1 MLDSDGKIK
10 NPWRRS
16 HISRK
21 ELLHRARNHYDVI
34 GFALDAHI
42 ALVFSANVLFS
53 VCIVSK
59 HRKPSFVSRRLDQ
72 NFLQLNA
79 CGCATVLSCFEC
91 CLRNENETK
100 LFFRRLFRRSV
111 DQACSFTVHSFY
123 ILFVITTLICFSIY
137 SKSTSSGAH
146 SWLKNLTLTLHTPLC
161 VYRGNPLS
169 LRFRLELAH
178 QLSQRA
184 QHDRLSLSD
193 LLELRSYIVIQTIHF
208 AI

>member
-100 LFFRRLFRRSV
+100 LFFRRLFRRSARFV
-111 DQACSFTVHSFY
+111 FHCTQFLHLVCHHNSHL
-123 ILFVITTLICFSIY
+123 LFHLLQKYLLWCAQLAQEPY
-137 SKSTSSGAH
+137 SDSSH
-146 SWLKNLTLTLHTPLC
+146 PSLC
-161 VYRGNPLS
+161 VQGQPS
-169 LRFRLELAH
+169 V
-178 QLSQRA
+178 S
-184 QHDRLSLSD
+184 SLSAGTCSSVVSTCPARPP
-193 LLELRSYIVIQTIHF
+193 EPVGSP
-208 AI
+208 

>member
-1 MLDSDGKIK
+1 MVFIFRKTIFLLLYMLDSDGKIK

-79 CGCATVLSCFEC
+79 CGCVTVLSCFEC

-100 LFFRRLFRRSV
+100 LFFRRVRRLV
-111 DQACSFTVHSFY
+111 DQVCLSLYSFY
-123 ILFVITTLICFSIY
+123 IFCHHNSHLLFHLLQKYLLWCAQLAQEPY
-137 SKSTSSGAH
+137 SDSSH
-146 SWLKNLTLTLHTPLC
+146 PSLC
-161 VYRGNPLS
+161 VQGQPS
-169 LRFRLELAH
+169 V
-178 QLSQRA
+178 S
-184 QHDRLSLSD
+184 SLSAGTCSSVVSTCPARPP
-193 LLELRSYIVIQTIHF
+193 EPVGSP
-208 AI
+208 